1 MIFLPE
7 YYVSHVDAQG
17 VPICEKFGKFDKALS
32 RFLNLSLSLKTDVT
46 MRVLYTG

>member
-1 MIFLPE
+1 MISLPE

-32 RFLNLSLSLKTDVT
+32 RFLNLFLSLKTDVT